1 MTHTTRRQLL
11 VTLPLAS
18 RVFAAAAPSAALPPA
33 RQQEIEK
40 YIASEMSRHQIP
52 GISVSAAVA
61 GELVWSNGFGLADV
75 ENHVPAKAL
84 TVYRTASIAKVMTAV
99 AVMQLADAGKIDLDS
114 PVQRYVPSF
123 PVKPW
128 PITIRHLL
136 SHQSGIR
143 HYQNQQEIDSTRHF
157 NDTTSTL
164 KAFANDGLIGEP
176 GTLVRYSTYAYV
188 LLGAV
193 IESASSMR
201 YMQYLREK
209 IFAPAGMERTRQD
222 HHYSIVPNRAHGYS
236 LSSSGQLQNSALAD
250 TSNKVPGG
258 GLLSTTDDLVRF
270 ALAFRRG
277 ALLRQAYVDMMMLP
291 SRLKDGRKTN
301 FGIGWKLTSVDG
313 RKAVWHDGGQQGV
326 STMLLLLPHEG
337 IVVSL
342 MCNLER
348 APLPDTAARIAH
360 MLEDV
365 HPQHD
370 TSRVRQ

>member
-1 MTHTTRRQLL
+1 MIRTTRRRLL

-18 RVFAAAAPSAALPPA
+18 RVLAAAPGSALPAA
-33 RQQEIEK
+33 RQQDIEK
-40 YIASEMSRHQIP
+40 FIASEMSRYNVP
-52 GISVSAAVA
+52 GISAALAVG
-61 GELVWSNGFGLADV
+61 GELVSSNGFGFADV
-75 ENHVPAKAL
+75 ENNVPAKGL

-99 AVMQLADAGKIDLDS
+99 AVMQLAEAGKIDLDA
-114 PVQRYVPSF
+114 PVQRYVPAF

-128 PITIRHLL
+128 PVTVRHLL
-136 SHQSGIR
+136 CHQSGIR
-143 HYQNQQEIDSTRHF
+143 HYRNQQEIDSTRHF
-157 NDTTSTL
+157 TDIPATL

-193 IESASSMR
+193 IEAASSMR
-201 YMQYLREK
+201 YMQYLRDK

-222 HHYSIVPNRAHGYS
+222 HHYSLVPNRAHGYS
-236 LSSSGQLQNSALAD
+236 LSAGGQLQNSALAD
-250 TSNKVPGG
+250 TSNKVSGG
-258 GLLSTTDDLVRF
+258 GLLSTAEDLVRF

-277 ALLRQAYVDMMMLP
+277 ALLRQAYVDMMLLP
-291 SRLKDGRKTN
+291 ARLKDGRKTN
-301 FGIGWKLTSVDG
+301 FGLGWKLTSVDG
-313 RKAVWHDGGQQGV
+313 RKAIWHDGGQQGV
-326 STMLLLLPHEG
+326 STMLLMLPHEG

-348 APLPDTAARIAH
+348 VPLPDTAARIAH